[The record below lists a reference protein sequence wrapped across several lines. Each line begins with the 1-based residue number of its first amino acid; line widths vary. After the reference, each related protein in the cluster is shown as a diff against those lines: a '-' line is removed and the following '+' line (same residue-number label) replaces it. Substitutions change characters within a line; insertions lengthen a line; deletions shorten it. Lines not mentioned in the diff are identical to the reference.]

1 MATTLF
7 PVSTSSRSPA
17 TPRPGGARRRRDR
30 NPAMVDESATQ
41 IHRPRTTLTRD
52 GRSRPQQLAD
62 ASVDAAAARQ
72 MVGQYPTRHARP
84 TRLPHRRRSAA
95 RRESHP
101 TQPRMTEVGRVGAS
115 SSCFLKPPRM
125 AAAMARVRPARTVT
139 DKLFPYL
146 SYQDARKALDWL
158 SAIGFSVIRSQLG
171 DNDVVDHAEV
181 RRGQAM
187 VSTCSKE

>member
-1 MATTLF
+1 
-7 PVSTSSRSPA
+7 
-17 TPRPGGARRRRDR
+17 
-30 NPAMVDESATQ
+30 
-41 IHRPRTTLTRD
+41 
-52 GRSRPQQLAD
+52 
-62 ASVDAAAARQ
+62 
-72 MVGQYPTRHARP
+72 
-84 TRLPHRRRSAA
+84 
-95 RRESHP
+95 
-101 TQPRMTEVGRVGAS
+101 MTEVGRVGAS

-139 DKLFPYL
+139 DKLFAYL

-181 RRGQAM
+181 RRGQAV